1 MFAEETIF
9 CIWLSCAYK
18 QSRVQ
23 FKKKKKRPLHI
34 RGSPLYCRLSWKEC
48 SRTAQEAGRV
58 RGWEGWVAAPEK
70 SLRAIALAA
79 STTASCRHHCSPK
92 GIFLRSRL
100 TILVHNWIIFL
111 FFETTVCVPDHVK
124 CTGVRHTEYFIEMNS
139 SVCSLRETAFR
150 YPNII
155 LMMDC
160 KVIFPASSVN

>member
-9 CIWLSCAYK
+9 FFFCIWFSPH
-18 QSRVQ
+18 SRFPPGLQVVL
-23 FKKKKKRPLHI
+23 KRMLPL
-34 RGSPLYCRLSWKEC
+34 GSGSRQGKGTGGMSSSARKVLACYCPC
-48 SRTAQEAGRV
+48 SKCRC
-58 RGWEGWVAAPEK
+58 
-70 SLRAIALAA
+70 
-79 STTASCRHHCSPK
+79 SCRHHCSPK

-111 FFETTVCVPDHVK
+111 SFETTVYVPGHVK

-150 YPNII
+150 YLNII
-155 LMMDC
+155 LMINC

>member
-1 MFAEETIF
+1 MFAEEIIF

-18 QSRVQ
+18 QSH
-23 FKKKKKRPLHI
+23 FLKKKKKASSPHSRF
-34 RGSPLYCRLSWKEC
+34 SPLLQVVLKRMLPLGSGNRQGKG
-48 SRTAQEAGRV
+48 TGR
-58 RGWEGWVAAPEK
+58 K
-70 SLRAIALAA
+70 SPCMLLPLQQVP
-79 STTASCRHHCSPK
+79 TASCRHHCSPK

-111 FFETTVCVPDHVK
+111 FFETTVCVPDLVK

-139 SVCSLRETAFR
+139 SVCSLRETALR